1 MWIFRFVTNLKN
13 KVASHQLL
21 LEPFIPSAQ
30 VRASKIIWLKEN
42 QKKFDEKRPRI
53 LTKDLNLIY
62 NDDNLIRCE
71 GRLKNVP
78 LPYETKTPYLINTEH
93 CPATLIFEHF
103 HESLFHISIKQTLT
117 EHRQK
122 Y

>member
-1 MWIFRFVTNLKN
+1 M
-13 KVASHQLL
+13 
-21 LEPFIPSAQ
+21 
-30 VRASKIIWLKEN
+30 RASKIIWLKEN

-78 LPYETKTPYLINTEH
+78 MPYETKTPYLINTEH
-93 CPATLIFEHF
+93 VLQSWFLNICMRAYFIF
-103 HESLFHISIKQTLT
+103 L
-117 EHRQK
+117 
-122 Y
+122 